1 MKKSNITVNRMEN
14 TIEVSKAFYNKACKY
29 GTPEYEMLTEAAAQ
43 NPTFKIAFK
52 ENKKKTYTG
61 LTLKRMKEYILTQPD
76 SEKRLEEFKAIQLI
90 SEAKGAKY
98 PLTKK
103 WFLETFEDY
112 KENEV
117 KTNDAVLQKVK
128 ENKEEAANTLEAVA

>member
-29 GTPEYEMLTEAAAQ
+29 GTPEYEMLTEATTQ
-43 NPTFKIAFK
+43 NPTFKITFK
-52 ENKKKTYTG
+52 VSKKKTYGG
-61 LTLKRMKEYILTQPD
+61 LTLYILTQPD
-76 SEKRLEEFKAIQLI
+76 SEKKLEEFNAIQLI

-103 WFLETFEDY
+103 WFLETFKDY

-117 KTNDAVLQKVK
+117 KTNDAILQKVK
-128 ENKEEAANTLEAVA
+128 ENKEKAANTLEVVA

>member
-76 SEKRLEEFKAIQLI
+76 SEKRLEEFKA
-90 SEAKGAKY
+90 KY

-117 KTNDAVLQKVK
+117 KTNDEILQKMK

>member
-29 GTPEYEMLTEAAAQ
+29 GTPEYEMLTEATTQ
-43 NPTFKIAFK
+43 NPTFKITFK
-52 ENKKKTYTG
+52 VSKKKTYGG
-61 LTLKRMKEYILTQPD
+61 LTLERMEEYILTQPD
-76 SEKRLEEFKAIQLI
+76 SEKRLEEFEAIQLI

-103 WFLETFEDY
+103 WFLETFKDY

-117 KTNDAVLQKVK
+117 KTNEAILQKVK
-128 ENKEEAANTLEAVA
+128 ESKEEVANTLEVVA